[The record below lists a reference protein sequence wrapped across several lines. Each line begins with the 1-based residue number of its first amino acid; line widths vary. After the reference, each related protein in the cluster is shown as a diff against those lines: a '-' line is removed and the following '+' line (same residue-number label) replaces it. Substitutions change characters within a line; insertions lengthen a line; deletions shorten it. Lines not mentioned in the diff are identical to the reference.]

1 MKEYLQ
7 VYYLV
12 GDQLEQSDFLQK
24 MKRTLPQWENLLGKT
39 IPPLENKYSYLKLIG
54 QLAEDFNYFW
64 KFIPEEECNPQTN
77 IKRYNK
83 RWDKYI
89 PIRLRESLFEK
100 VRQDN
105 KREFNKWKRELD
117 GTMPRN
123 YKGKKITLDS
133 FLWDK
138 LNNGSEITDFNKT
151 TRDYILTFPHII
163 VKDFRPRTEQTQETI
178 N

>member
-1 MKEYLQ
+1 MIEKNHHPSHQ
-7 VYYLV
+7 
-12 GDQLEQSDFLQK
+12 DDK
-24 MKRTLPQWENLLGKT
+24 KT
-39 IPPLENKYSYLKLIG
+39 IILVFKG
-54 QLAEDFNYFW
+54 
-64 KFIPEEECNPQTN
+64 NPA
-77 IKRYNK
+77 
-83 RWDKYI
+83 
-89 PIRLRESLFEK
+89 LRESLFEK
-100 VRQDN
+100 VKQDN